1 MAERPAPKGTHGF
14 SLVEMMVALAF
25 ILILMA
31 GMATVFK
38 ASLSTTFT
46 SGEALSS
53 ARRNRMSI
61 DVLAND
67 IDTAE
72 LYLQDLSNPP
82 QIQST
87 NPPFYIL
94 PNMPIAGAG
103 PNDPQ
108 TSDQLFFYV
117 DQPLGFQAN
126 LASGGTAQSAAQ
138 MVASGEA
145 TSNASANTYTI
156 TCPNAT
162 YANMVQPGQLFLF
175 MDSWEAG
182 YIQNAPSVGTAGTMG
197 NTPVTVVAAAN
208 PFAAV
213 TGTGS
218 SGLPSRNAHI
228 AGCGILFVTPAQM
241 VRYSVQMEQLDPTN
255 PNGVPCLVRD
265 QGTYSGVFTP
275 TATPEIITENLGVG
289 PDLSPTGSGF
299 KVYLSVDSG
308 QHWEGL
314 STAGN
319 PFTASGFTAGWDQG
333 IRTLLDNQLA
343 LTGRPGFQTTRGS
356 DHWFRNIPTLVRVD
370 LTTRTAVQRTEYNA
384 INYTTGT
391 YTPNTLAYKNF
402 TQTLVFVPALSGL
415 PFN

>member
-1 MAERPAPKGTHGF
+1 MGERNAPKGTHGF

-38 ASLSTTFT
+38 TSLSTTFT
-46 SGEALSS
+46 SGEVLSS

-72 LYLQDLSNPP
+72 LYLQDLSAPP
-82 QIQST
+82 QVQGA

-117 DQPLGFQAN
+117 DQPLGFPAN
-126 LASGGTAQSAAQ
+126 LGAAPAAQSASQ
-138 MVASGEA
+138 MVASGAA
-145 TSNASANTYTI
+145 TTTAANNTYVI
-156 TCPNAT
+156 TCPNQT
-162 YANMVQPGQLFLF
+162 YANMVQPGQIFLF

-182 YIQNAPSVGTAGTMG
+182 YIQAAPLVGTPTGAMG
-197 NTPVTVVAAAN
+197 NTTVTVVAAAN
-208 PFAAV
+208 PMAAV
-213 TGTGS
+213 TGSGS
-218 SGLPSRNAHI
+218 SGLPSRNSHI
-228 AGCGILFVTPAQM
+228 GGCGILFVQPAQM
-241 VRYSVQMEQLDPTN
+241 VRYSVQMVQLDPN
-255 PNGVPCLVRD
+255 NANGVPCLVRD
-265 QGTYSGVFTP
+265 QGAYGGAFVA
-275 TATPEIITENLGVG
+275 TAAPQIITENLGQG
-289 PDLSPTGSGF
+289 GDAAKSGF

-308 QHWEGL
+308 QDWEGL
-314 STAGN
+314 GSAAT
-319 PFTASGFTAGWDQG
+319 GFTAGWDQG
-333 IRTLLDNQLA
+333 IRTQLDNQLA
-343 LTGRPGFQTTRGS
+343 ITGRPGFQTTRGS

-370 LTTRTAVQRTEYNA
+370 LTTRTAVQRTEYNTTTA
-384 INYTTGT
+384 PNAQGYVAPSYT
-391 YTPNTLAYKNF
+391 NF